1 MHACIHTYIRDSR
14 LWAIFK
20 LAGEAAESRH
30 FPGGQVHPR
39 VAGEGQPLLRGAAAT
54 GEHVCTI
61 DTTDTTDTTHV
72 LSIFESVYY
81 IL

>member
-1 MHACIHTYIRDSR
+1 MYALFNVVYDTYSCIHTYIRDSR
-14 LWAIFK
+14 LWAILK

-54 GEHVCTI
+54 GEHDCTT

-72 LSIFESVYY
+72 
-81 IL
+81 